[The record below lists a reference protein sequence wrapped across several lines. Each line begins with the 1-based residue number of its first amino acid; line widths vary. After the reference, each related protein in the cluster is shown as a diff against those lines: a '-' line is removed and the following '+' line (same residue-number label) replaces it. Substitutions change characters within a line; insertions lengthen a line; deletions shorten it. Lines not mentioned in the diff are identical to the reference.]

1 MVGTKKKNAKNVFFK
16 IQTGDG
22 NPKTD
27 GSLAAGPAAFQPTI
41 IVWLEMCRM
50 DGDARIQYNPA
61 ISAVCSSLC

>member
-1 MVGTKKKNAKNVFFK
+1 VVFFK

-27 GSLAAGPAAFQPTI
+27 GSLAAGPGAFQPTEMFSSSLFG
-41 IVWLEMCRM
+41 WMDMCRM